1 MAALLRSPPLDLRYD
16 LTCSY
21 YPLPLCLSCFS
32 ADESPPTASPIKAA
46 SEAKPPVRR
55 QSAAEPPSLARY
67 GVRAV
72 DTGND
77 SQKTRGEATYTAP
90 TLRSACS
97 PSSCKLPM
105 SGVEGNAPRP
115 SLGDTKGVFSSRR
128 EYPLCLAV
136 ALSAALSMQRQRRCT
151 PPSPARGDQKGYP
164 LREENTPFAWQ
175 WRSAPHYPCS
185 ASGAAPP
192 RPPRGEIKG
201 DTLFGK
207 RINPCNIKVSQ

>member
-1 MAALLRSPPLDLRYD
+1 M
-16 LTCSY
+16 T
-21 YPLPLCLSCFS
+21 
-32 ADESPPTASPIKAA
+32 PIKAA
-46 SEAKPPVRR
+46 SAAKPPVRR
-55 QSAAEPPSLARY
+55 QSAARLPSLARY

-77 SQKTRGEATYTAP
+77 TQKTRGEATYTAP

-128 EYPLCLAV
+128 EYPLCLA
-136 ALSAALSMQRQRRCT
+136 AAQRAALTMQRRRRCT
-151 PPSPARGDQKGYP
+151 PY
-164 LREENTPFAWQ
+164 
-175 WRSAPHYPCS
+175 
-185 ASGAAPP
+185 
-192 RPPRGEIKG
+192 PPRGRSKR

-207 RINPCNIKVSQ
+207 RIPPFFVRPIQISILTPCVSMVMMLPAMATPSRMTGTARFRRISSTAAMSAPVHAPVPGSGMATKSSSPHV